1 MKTQHDYLRNQLDS
15 LKFAAQPK
23 EEELT
28 KLEELQKIIAAEEK
42 EIARLVQGSRQL
54 KEKVSN

>member
-1 MKTQHDYLRNQLDS
+1 
-15 LKFAAQPK
+15 LKSAAQPK

-28 KLEELQKIIAAEEK
+28 KLEELQKIITAEEK
-42 EIARLVQGSRQL
+42 QIARLVQGSKQL